1 MALAHC
7 VFGIDNVFDLKLC
20 AAPSDRS
27 GGAPP
32 LFGRP
37 ELKFY
42 DDLFYPAHDPEG
54 PGWSR
59 KKRVFEGGFRPP
71 KNINELFTL
80 FTPRALLFK
89 WGLWMTG
96 HPIPG
101 TKSGIIFFRH
111 IIPKRSFG

>member
-7 VFGIDNVFDLKLC
+7 VFGIDNVFDFKLC

-37 ELKFY
+37 EFKFY
-42 DDLFYPAHDPEG
+42 YDLFYPAHDPEG

-80 FTPRALLFK
+80 FTPRALLLK

>member
-1 MALAHC
+1 MYSISN
-7 VFGIDNVFDLKLC
+7 F
-20 AAPSDRS
+20 
-27 GGAPP
+27 APP
-32 LFGRP
+32 LATGQAGHPLSLDALSSNFIMTFFTQPMLPYGQT
-37 ELKFY
+37 
-42 DDLFYPAHDPEG
+42 
-54 PGWSR
+54 GWSR

-80 FTPRALLFK
+80 FTPRALLLK